1 MKNIKFF
8 FFLMIGIFIFQWV
21 YNFFAGPESINII
34 VEGKFKIL
42 LIVIAHVPT
51 LVFDSLAWQILI
63 SKGKLNLYKVFLI
76 TWIAQTSGK
85 FMPTGNVTGEFVR
98 FFLAKQS
105 GQNATE
111 ASSTVLIDLLIAT
124 FSLCIIGIFSFIYIS
139 LNFTE
144 VLLVK
149 DIIFFIFGLLL
160 ILLAC
165 TLFIIIIR
173 RRIISL
179 FVKAVSKRFSLRI
192 NNKKIKALYNLDA
205 ALYELS
211 FNKKNLIKALF
222 YRLLGWVSGALE
234 IYVFLWIIGIDAKL
248 SDVILIETFTAIIR
262 SLAFFIPAGIG
273 VQEFAFVII
282 GEFLGFSGIISF
294 SVAIGRRL
302 REILVGVPAIFAWI
316 IFFRD
321 KIKAH

>member
-1 MKNIKFF
+1 M
-8 FFLMIGIFIFQWV
+8 
-21 YNFFAGPESINII
+21 
-34 VEGKFKIL
+34 
-42 LIVIAHVPT
+42 
-51 LVFDSLAWQILI
+51 
-63 SKGKLNLYKVFLI
+63 
-76 TWIAQTSGK
+76 
-85 FMPTGNVTGEFVR
+85 
-98 FFLAKQS
+98 
-105 GQNATE
+105 
-111 ASSTVLIDLLIAT
+111 
-124 FSLCIIGIFSFIYIS
+124 
-139 LNFTE
+139 
-144 VLLVK
+144 
-149 DIIFFIFGLLL
+149 
-160 ILLAC
+160 LAC

-173 RRIISL
+173 KRIISL
-179 FVKAVSKRFSLRI
+179 FVKAISKRFSSRI
-192 NNKKIKALYNLDA
+192 NNKNIKALYNLDA

>member
-21 YNFFAGPESINII
+21 YDFFAGPESINII

-42 LIVIAHVPT
+42 LIVIAHIPT

-63 SKGKLNLYKVFLI
+63 SNGKLNLYKVFLI

-105 GQNATE
+105 GQNPTE

-173 RRIISL
+173 KRIISL

>member
-1 MKNIKFF
+1 MYF
-8 FFLMIGIFIFQWV
+8 
-21 YNFFAGPESINII
+21 
-34 VEGKFKIL
+34 
-42 LIVIAHVPT
+42 
-51 LVFDSLAWQILI
+51 
-63 SKGKLNLYKVFLI
+63 
-76 TWIAQTSGK
+76 
-85 FMPTGNVTGEFVR
+85 
-98 FFLAKQS
+98 
-105 GQNATE
+105 
-111 ASSTVLIDLLIAT
+111 
-124 FSLCIIGIFSFIYIS
+124 FSFIYIS

-173 RRIISL
+173 KRIISL